1 VINPYIDLRKAY
13 RFLQDFHK
21 RLRSNQ
27 LMLVKEIDPTFNFV
41 KMEPM
46 GNDTPGFGQA
56 FQIKWISDYFPLLNH
71 RIIWA
76 SEQKSTLITLDTY
89 MDSDAY
95 DYMHTE
101 EADLDAKKMAPAEQS
116 SSFIHVYLYR
126 FEKYPENLME
136 AFNQSEYCEPFDK
149 VVQMNN
155 MLQIAVRVD
164 LTELNNI
171 TEVTIKLKNAYQKL
185 NSAKMG

>member
-1 VINPYIDLRKAY
+1 
-13 RFLQDFHK
+13 
-21 RLRSNQ
+21 
-27 LMLVKEIDPTFNFV
+27 
-41 KMEPM
+41 
-46 GNDTPGFGQA
+46 
-56 FQIKWISDYFPLLNH
+56 
-71 RIIWA
+71 
-76 SEQKSTLITLDTY
+76 
-89 MDSDAY
+89 
-95 DYMHTE
+95 
-101 EADLDAKKMAPAEQS
+101 
-116 SSFIHVYLYR
+116 
-126 FEKYPENLME
+126 ME